1 MKGVIIALIIT
12 VLIATVAISITH
24 YYSVK
29 ILSASRAYTNF
40 ESQYS
45 KGEKDASRHLM
56 SYVYSHDEIDYLFFK
71 SDISIPKGDSIAREA
86 LAAGKDIRIARIGFL
101 LAGNHPDDLPK
112 LIWFFQQFK
121 SEFFF
126 KSAIDAWEQ
135 VDVMVGKLD
144 AVGSLAYQ
152 NIRAGKPDDKEDLI
166 LKINTI
172 SDNLTISQQNLSAIL
187 GMTSRM
193 VDHYVFIIDVVVS
206 IIILGCL
213 ALLTVIIFR
222 KFHASKKLIIDQNKE
237 LKNMNE
243 RINKFA
249 HMVTH
254 DLQAPISSL
263 TGLVSVLEREKD
275 ITKIS
280 NYTEMMRESLSL
292 QDKYI
297 HDVLYTIHDENGTKK
312 KLCNLV
318 EIINDTMSQNSF
330 FAQGKKVK
338 FISELEIGELQC
350 NSTDLKLV
358 FNNLISN
365 AMKYADFNKP
375 EQWIKVKSY
384 RKDNQCIIEIEDN
397 GLGIKPDQKESIFKK
412 YFKSGANKK
421 SMGLGLYF
429 TKKTIEEMNGT
440 ITVKSLLGIGTSF
453 IVSLPL

>member
-1 MKGVIIALIIT
+1 
-12 VLIATVAISITH
+12 
-24 YYSVK
+24 
-29 ILSASRAYTNF
+29 
-40 ESQYS
+40 
-45 KGEKDASRHLM
+45 
-56 SYVYSHDEIDYLFFK
+56 
-71 SDISIPKGDSIAREA
+71 
-86 LAAGKDIRIARIGFL
+86 
-101 LAGNHPDDLPK
+101 
-112 LIWFFQQFK
+112 
-121 SEFFF
+121 
-126 KSAIDAWEQ
+126 
-135 VDVMVGKLD
+135 
-144 AVGSLAYQ
+144 
-152 NIRAGKPDDKEDLI
+152 
-166 LKINTI
+166 
-172 SDNLTISQQNLSAIL
+172 
-187 GMTSRM
+187 
-193 VDHYVFIIDVVVS
+193 
-206 IIILGCL
+206 
-213 ALLTVIIFR
+213 
-222 KFHASKKLIIDQNKE
+222 
-237 LKNMNE
+237 MNE

-297 HDVLYTIHDENGTKK
+297 HDVLHTIHNENGEKK
-312 KLCNLV
+312 ELCNLV
-318 EIINDTMSQNSF
+318 EIVNDTMSQNSF
-330 FAQGKKVK
+330 FAQGKRVK
-338 FISELEIGELQC
+338 FISQLEIEKLHC

-375 EQWIKVKSY
+375 EQLIKVKSY

-397 GLGIKPDQKESIFKK
+397 GLGIKPEQKESIFKK

-440 ITVKSLLGIGTSF
+440 ITVKSLLSIGTSF